1 MDAVIAV
8 RRLDRSLP
16 ACNLRAFRDDGVRRC
31 IADGDAEVAA
41 DRDIRTRLPCGCA
54 HQCHELL
61 FAACRN
67 RYFIRCCDLRAASQ
81 NDRRMV
87 IDIGKIDARRA
98 RNFRLLCI
106 GFFLRRSLAREL
118 RRCLEGQ
125 VVRRVG
131 KRQCAFRKVGR
142 NCDVLFEHVC
152 HGFYGGSEFFC
163 LLQPLL
169 RDDIGGVIV
178 ALFQI
183 RLGLILRRSQ
193 RSGVRALKGGAVLLE
208 LFEARAEFADHI
220 VNICVENMPICRDV
234 NALSR
239 DVRCVGCAG
248 LLCRKGRD
256 TRRILDVRHVHGKAA
271 HALRFLGL
279 MRLNPFRLSVL
290 REVPVRIR
298 MAVDGTLRPD
308 MRTAYDAVRINLHRS
323 IRANDRVRR
332 KEDIRLLLLIQHV
345 DRAAERDFLPQL
357 VEFDRRGKSIT
368 GKSDLG
374 ANASDDILDLLCQ
387 SRDGVRIRCG
397 IGKICNHTALAGCRA
412 RLRAVFQLR
421 IIGMDV
427 RPRLARD
434 GAAHLRM
441 RRTCLLRHVDS
452 DIEQGVFLAGSAR
465 RGLQFARRIGCD
477 VRLFLCR
484 DCCALPD
491 FHLCVV
497 IAARYK
503 NGDIHDLRRVRSCA
517 ELRCLCMGGCNQIL
531 AGFCMNV
538 HTALLC
544 REMPL
549 YGHICRAL
557 SLGIGDRH
565 RRNCVGVLDVC
576 KFDFGCG
583 RTRIHGGA
591 CICAD
596 DQRTLLN
603 HRLAVLRHR
612 DIRALC
618 RECGICADLHRRLT
632 AHNHVGRIDVD
643 GDDPRDFIG
652 KTRCIGK
659 RTRLRGD
666 ILRLCR
672 GRKTPIRRH
681 RAVHRRMRRRL
692 DNLPQELRRGIRG
705 CAAECLALICRV
717 FGIRREHDI
726 SVSRNR
732 RTRSDGQL
740 RLDFVF
746 AAAEG
751 IRVFRNIVC
760 CAVKS
765 VRCRRKHDVAAHA
778 RRSGQRAKPR
788 ACAARIDQ
796 RGKIEILL
804 TRELRRTFRR
814 ADRDRGRTQ
823 MNAALRVELTVN
835 DDGAVRIQ
843 RDRPRLECVHI
854 RRRDL
859 DAIVL
864 QMVLEPVC
872 TWCECRNAARIDNAR
887 PADRHPL
894 GGQKEHIAADGR
906 RIFQHIDRP
915 ADVDAPLHHV
925 DERVR
930 AHPALIH
937 LQIGDVILIDDELGK
952 CVGRNIVFDLV
963 RHNGPHVVRCC
974 NRPRIRR
981 IHLLDVRRSVCVRS
995 CVPARHAPH
1004 HRGDCQPQTQ
1014 RLFSCQFPI
1023 TAHNAS
1029 SFHP

>member
-1 MDAVIAV
+1 
-8 RRLDRSLP
+8 
-16 ACNLRAFRDDGVRRC
+16 
-31 IADGDAEVAA
+31 
-41 DRDIRTRLPCGCA
+41 
-54 HQCHELL
+54 
-61 FAACRN
+61 
-67 RYFIRCCDLRAASQ
+67 
-81 NDRRMV
+81 
-87 IDIGKIDARRA
+87 
-98 RNFRLLCI
+98 
-106 GFFLRRSLAREL
+106 
-118 RRCLEGQ
+118 
-125 VVRRVG
+125 
-131 KRQCAFRKVGR
+131 
-142 NCDVLFEHVC
+142 
-152 HGFYGGSEFFC
+152 
-163 LLQPLL
+163 
-169 RDDIGGVIV
+169 
-178 ALFQI
+178 
-183 RLGLILRRSQ
+183 
-193 RSGVRALKGGAVLLE
+193 
-208 LFEARAEFADHI
+208 
-220 VNICVENMPICRDV
+220 
-234 NALSR
+234 
-239 DVRCVGCAG
+239 
-248 LLCRKGRD
+248 
-256 TRRILDVRHVHGKAA
+256 
-271 HALRFLGL
+271 
-279 MRLNPFRLSVL
+279 
-290 REVPVRIR
+290 
-298 MAVDGTLRPD
+298 
-308 MRTAYDAVRINLHRS
+308 MRTAYGAVRFDLYRP

-332 KEDIRLLLLIQHV
+332 KEDIRLLFFIQHV
-345 DRAAERDFLPQL
+345 DCAAERDLLPQL
-357 VEFDRRGKSIT
+357 VEFGRRGKTIA

-412 RLRAVFQLR
+412 RLHTVFQLR
-421 IIGMDV
+421 VIGMDV
-427 RPRLARD
+427 RSRLTRD

-441 RRTCLLRHVDS
+441 RRTRLLRHIDS
-452 DIEQGVFLAGSAR
+452 DIEQGVFLAGGGC
-465 RGLQFARRIGCD
+465 RGLQFGRRIGCD

-497 IAARYK
+497 IAARHK
-503 NGDIHDLRRVRSCA
+503 DGDIHDLCRVRACA
-517 ELRCLCMGGCNQIL
+517 ELRCLCMGGSNQIL

-538 HTALLC
+538 HAALLC

-557 SLGIGDRH
+557 CLGIGDRH
-565 RRNCVGVLDVC
+565 RRNCICVLDIC

-583 RTRIHGGA
+583 RTCIHGGA
-591 CICAD
+591 RIRAD
-596 DQRTLLN
+596 GQRTLLN

-618 RECGICADLHRRLT
+618 RECGVCADLHRCLT
-632 AHNHVGRIDVD
+632 AHNHIGGIDVD

-659 RTRLRGD
+659 WTRLRGD

-681 RAVHRRMRRRL
+681 RAVHRRMRCRL
-692 DNLPQELRRGIRG
+692 DNLSQELRRRIRG
-705 CAAECLALICRV
+705 CAAERLALICRV
-717 FGIRREHDI
+717 FGIRRQGDVLI
-726 SVSRNR
+726 ARNPCAF
-732 RTRSDGQL
+732 SDGQL

-751 IRVFRNIVC
+751 IRVFRDIVC
-760 CAVKS
+760 CAVKP
-765 VRCRRKHDVAAHA
+765 VRCRREHDVAART

-796 RGKIEILL
+796 RGKVQILL
-804 TRELRRTFRR
+804 TRELRRRTCRR
-814 ADRDRGRTQ
+814 ADRDRGRAQ

-843 RDRPRLECVHI
+843 RDRSSLECVHI

-864 QMVLEPVC
+864 QMVIEPVC
-872 TWCECRNAARIDNAR
+872 TWCERRNAARIDDAR

-906 RIFQHIDRP
+906 RVFQHIDRP
-915 ADVDAPLHHV
+915 ANVDAPLHHV

-930 AHPALIH
+930 AHSALIH
-937 LQIGDVILIDDELGK
+937 LQIGDAILIDDELGK

-981 IHLLDVRRSVCVRS
+981 IHLLDVRHAVCVRS